1 MRISDCGLKSRLA
14 PNPQSEIR
22 IPHSQWE
29 ATMKAI
35 RVHEFGGPEVLR
47 LEDVEEP
54 RPGAGQVVVRVRAAG
69 VNPVDT
75 YIRSGIHAVRP
86 QLPYTPGLDAAGE
99 VEAVGEGVA
108 RVRAGQRVYTA
119 GSLSGTYAELAL
131 CDESQ
136 VHPLPDNVSF
146 SQGAGVTTP
155 YATAYRAIFQRA
167 HGQPG
172 EAVFVHGASGGV
184 GTAAVQ
190 IARAAGF
197 KVVGTAGT
205 DEGRKLVAEQGAHH
219 VLDHH
224 APDYL
229 EELTRLTGGRGP
241 DVILEMLANVNLN
254 RDLEVV
260 AKGGRV
266 VVIGSRGAIEITPR
280 LAMARD
286 ADILGLMLFNA
297 TPQEMASI
305 HAALVAGLE
314 AGTLRPVVGRELP
327 LTDAARAHEE
337 VMKPGAY
344 GKIVLL
350 P

>member
-1 MRISDCGLKSRLA
+1 
-14 PNPQSEIR
+14 
-22 IPHSQWE
+22 
-29 ATMKAI
+29 MKAI

-47 LEDVEEP
+47 LEDAEEP

-75 YIRSGIHAVRP
+75 YIRAGAHAVKP

-99 VEAVGEGVA
+99 VEAVGEGVKS
-108 RVRAGQRVYTA
+108 VRAGQRVYTA

-136 VHPLPDNVSF
+136 VHTLPRDVSF
-146 SQGAGVTTP
+146 AQGAGVSTP
-155 YATAYRAIFQRA
+155 YATAYRALFQRA
-167 HGQPG
+167 QGKPG
-172 EAVFVHGASGGV
+172 ETVFVHGASGGV

-190 IARAAGF
+190 VARAAGF
-197 KVVGTAGT
+197 KVIGTGGT
-205 DEGRKLVAEQGAHH
+205 EEGRRLVSEQGAHH

-229 EELTRLTGGRGP
+229 EQLTALTEGRGP
-241 DVILEMLANVNLN
+241 DVILEMLANVNLDK
-254 RDLEVV
+254 DLGVV

-266 VVIGSRGAIEITPR
+266 VVIGSRGAVEITPR
-280 LAMARD
+280 LAMSRD
-286 ADILGLMLFNA
+286 ASILGMVLFNA
-297 TPQEMASI
+297 SPQELASV
-305 HAALVAGLE
+305 HAAVVAGLE

-327 LTDAARAHEE
+327 LTEAARAHEE
-337 VMKPGAY
+337 VLKPGAY
-344 GKIVLL
+344 GKIVLI